1 MAGDEAMIAIG
12 IGCRRGAA
20 RDAIIALI
28 CRARQAAGLEQGAAE
43 LFSLDRKAG
52 EAGLIAAADLLGLPL
67 RFLPAPDLA
76 ALDSLIVTRSA
87 RSEEE
92 TGIASVA
99 EAAALAGAGP
109 GARLVLPRIAADGVT
124 CAIAFGEIE

>member
-1 MAGDEAMIAIG
+1 MIAIG

-20 RDAIIALI
+20 RDAIVALV
-28 CRARQAAGLEQGAAE
+28 RQARRAAGLEQGAAG

-76 ALDSLIVTRSA
+76 ALDALIVTRSA
-87 RSEEE
+87 RSEDE

-109 GARLVLPRIAADGVT
+109 ASRLVLSRIAADGVT